1 MEYHKKQY
9 VKRLDAIIDKYKNN
23 VTTQQK
29 FSMKNILLEI
39 NTPDKCIKRLE
50 TKYAQHG
57 EKFE

>member
-1 MEYHKKQY
+1 
-9 VKRLDAIIDKYKNN
+9 
-23 VTTQQK
+23 
-29 FSMKNILLEI
+29 MKNILLEI